1 MVDGGKVI
9 LAQVA
14 PDQQAKHGG
23 RRTEGGDIVL
33 CEHGK
38 DFLFVKAVKVVDKY
52 GTLAQ
57 PLTVELAPQGLAP
70 AGIGDGEMQAIPLAT
85 VPIFCGDI
93 VPQSVGVLVGSHLRI
108 AGGAGGEEHQGGIVT
123 AAGILRT
130 DKFSGEVFE
139 LLVEVVPAL
148 PMSIHKNL
156 MLDLRTVGGGS
167 LSNLGGIAI
176 CGAEQSGNACCIE
189 AVLKVML
196 LQLVGGGNGNSTD
209 FMQGNHSKPE
219 LVVPLQ
225 NQHYLVSPL
234 DAQRGQIV
242 GCLVGI
248 MLDLPEGKPSLLFI
262 PIHMEHGQL
271 IGVFLGDLIHDIKA
285 EVEMLGVFEPD
296 ILQSPVFVLLTVHKF
311 LADQTANLLG
321 GDHTSADGFLP
332 GGLSGKDNG
341 HKNAVFAIHSHHA
354 VRRGGIIIDTVT
366 FLQILHMAANLNLQ
380 AAADN
385 QVEFLTGVGV
395 QMQGLSGQ
403 RRVIL
408 ITNPVGLRNL
418 VPEFRSQIGDVNA
431 VFLRGFLTAA
441 LPGYGVAAQ
450 SGRPAFQ
457 QLHHFHIESQGAFMN
472 KAEGNVHTAP
482 FVNQV
487 ILYGNFGLERHFRF

>member
-1 MVDGGKVI
+1 
-9 LAQVA
+9 
-14 PDQQAKHGG
+14 
-23 RRTEGGDIVL
+23 
-33 CEHGK
+33 
-38 DFLFVKAVKVVDKY
+38 
-52 GTLAQ
+52 
-57 PLTVELAPQGLAP
+57 
-70 AGIGDGEMQAIPLAT
+70 MQAIPLAT